1 MKKTEV
7 VLNTT
12 QSRVFEYMN
21 KFGSITSLQAFVD
34 LGESRLSARVW
45 ELKDKGIKI
54 DSEMI
59 EVENRFHEK
68 RHVKKYFISGSE
80 GKKRGNRKH
89 S

>member
-12 QSRVFEYMN
+12 QQRVFDYITE
-21 KFGSITSLQAFVD
+21 FGSITSLQAFVD

-54 DSEMI
+54 DSEMV

-68 RHVKKYFISGSE
+68 RHVKRYFIVG
-80 GKKRGNRKH
+80 GRKRK
-89 S
+89 SK

>member
-12 QSRVFEYMN
+12 QQRVFDYITE
-21 KFGSITSLQAFVD
+21 FGSITSLQAFVD

-54 DSEMI
+54 DSEMV

-68 RHVKKYFISGSE
+68 RHVKRYFFAG
-80 GKKRGNRKH
+80 GRRRKVNEYK
-89 S
+89 